1 MKFTT
6 ATVLRVVVCVCV
18 RLCVCFS
25 ALPRFAPFC
34 FDFFLA
40 FFTPTHVMKFGTCLT
55 TVFLSVCV
63 PGRSSSTLIEQV
75 AAATVVCYR

>member
-18 RLCVCFS
+18 CVCFS

-55 TVFLSVCV
+55 TVCVSVRV

-75 AAATVVCYR
+75 AAVATVVCYR